1 MWGCHTPPPHCRH
14 EQTFVGKKGE
24 GEEGKEERKEKEGEE
39 EGKKKE
45 KKKEKE
51 KEREEE
57 GKKKEKKKE
66 KEKKEK
72 EEGGEEE
79 ACRDVLI
86 GGVRGATLIINVI
99 SKNVSAKNGL
109 SAREK
114 ERRGEGEREEKSYGQ
129 VIKRT

>member
-1 MWGCHTPPPHCRH
+1 MGGVTPPHCRH

-51 KEREEE
+51 KEGEEE

-72 EEGGEEE
+72 EEGGEEEE

>member
-1 MWGCHTPPPHCRH
+1 MWGGVTPPHCRH

-24 GEEGKEERKEKEGEE
+24 GEEGKDERKEKEGEE

-51 KEREEE
+51 KE
-57 GKKKEKKKE
+57 GKKKEKKEKE
-66 KEKKEK
+66 KEG
-72 EEGGEEE
+72 GGEEE